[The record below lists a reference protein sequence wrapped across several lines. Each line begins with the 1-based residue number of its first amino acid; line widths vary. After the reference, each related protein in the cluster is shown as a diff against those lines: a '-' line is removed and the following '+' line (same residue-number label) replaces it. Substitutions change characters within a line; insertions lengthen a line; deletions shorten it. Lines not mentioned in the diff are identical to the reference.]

1 MNLSRYQKLVLSIA
15 SVLAFVIW
23 LFPHWRLQAVYP
35 RSIAWARRD
44 GGYAFLFT
52 PPPARF
58 LDGGSTFWRPEVDWP
73 RQCYEWG
80 TLAFLTG
87 FALAGMAVW
96 QGKPTTRSGPRPP
109 TLREPHSQNQPNQAE
124 PQ

>member
-35 RSIAWARRD
+35 RSMAWARRD
-44 GGYAFLFT
+44 GGYAFLFR
-52 PPPARF
+52 PPPRGF
-58 LDGGSTFWRPEVDWP
+58 LDEGSIFWRPEVDWS
-73 RQCYEWG
+73 RQSYEWG

-96 QGKPTTRSGPRPP
+96 QGKHTSKYPP
-109 TLREPHSQNQPNQAE
+109 AKPGALVCEPLKAARRGR
-124 PQ
+124 